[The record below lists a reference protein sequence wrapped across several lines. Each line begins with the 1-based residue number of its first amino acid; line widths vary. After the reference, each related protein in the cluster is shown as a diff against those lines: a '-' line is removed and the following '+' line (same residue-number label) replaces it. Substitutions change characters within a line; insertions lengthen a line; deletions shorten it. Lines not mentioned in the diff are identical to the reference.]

1 MHQDHPHSRARLT
14 ELIATLMVDQ
24 QFAHIKT
31 SQVSCF
37 APCDQIDNFVPD
49 VTGYAE
55 GTFIIA
61 ATASKLDLSLGAAW
75 LHQWTTFYNYAKR
88 VGGHFLVIVNKAD
101 EDAAQSVLEQV
112 CGDAA
117 NVHVWSF

>member
-1 MHQDHPHSRARLT
+1 MHQDYPHSRARLA
-14 ELIATLMVDQ
+14 ELVARLMVHQ
-24 QFAHIKT
+24 HFAHIKT
-31 SQVSCF
+31 SQSPCF
-37 APCDQIDNFVPD
+37 APCDRIEAFVPD

-55 GTFIIA
+55 GTLIIA

-75 LHQWTTFYNYAKR
+75 LHQWTVFYNYAKR

-101 EDAAQSVLEQV
+101 ENAAQSVLEQI